1 MTRVYLKSLTTLLNS
16 GSLHPTLLLPGKGN
30 YSDISG
36 NLRKKVTLILTSE
49 TIYPSGS
56 QPARIYGLPKMH
68 KPRRPNST
76 PPFRPIVSSIG
87 TYNYS
92 LAKYLSNLRQ
102 PHIPSTFIASDSF
115 TFVKEIN
122 DLSLHGMFMVSFDVE
137 SLFTNI
143 PLDDCINTTAAV
155 RPQSHTQVK
164 TEISADVSI
173 FETGLGRFG
182 PAIFAN

>member
-1 MTRVYLKSLTTLLNS
+1 
-16 GSLHPTLLLPGKGN
+16 
-30 YSDISG
+30 
-36 NLRKKVTLILTSE
+36 
-49 TIYPSGS
+49 
-56 QPARIYGLPKMH
+56 
-68 KPRRPNST
+68 
-76 PPFRPIVSSIG
+76 
-87 TYNYS
+87 
-92 LAKYLSNLRQ
+92 
-102 PHIPSTFIASDSF
+102 
-115 TFVKEIN
+115 
-122 DLSLHGMFMVSFDVE
+122 MFMVSFDVE